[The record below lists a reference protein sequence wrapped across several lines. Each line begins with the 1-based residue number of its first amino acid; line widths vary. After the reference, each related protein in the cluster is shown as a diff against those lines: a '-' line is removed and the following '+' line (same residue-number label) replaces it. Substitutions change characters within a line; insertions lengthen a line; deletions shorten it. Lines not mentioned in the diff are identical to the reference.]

1 MATRS
6 SGGRSTSATTAAE
19 PAEPVEPPA
28 PVAPAANLAAN
39 PAAKPAAKPAANP
52 AAKPAVARV
61 AEAEPVPWSPL
72 TAGEELTAAADL
84 GLRTRPVAL
93 LDQLSRARYALVRRL
108 LWVLAGVL
116 VGGVGMLVTTR
127 WTGLT
132 ADDVSDFV
140 TMVFGAVV
148 ALAGCAVGF
157 CFGGDDRGG

>member
-1 MATRS
+1 MATRG

-19 PAEPVEPPA
+19 PVEPAEPAPVEPPA
-28 PVAPAANLAAN
+28 PVASPARVA
-39 PAAKPAAKPAANP
+39 PAAKPATKPVAKPAA
-52 AAKPAVARV
+52 ARV
-61 AEAEPVPWSPL
+61 AEPVPWSPL
-72 TAGEELTAAADL
+72 TVGEELTAAADPA
-84 GLRTRPVAL
+84 LRTRPFAL
-93 LDQLSRARYALVRRL
+93 LDQLNRSRYALVRRL

>member
-1 MATRS
+1 M
-6 SGGRSTSATTAAE
+6 
-19 PAEPVEPPA
+19 
-28 PVAPAANLAAN
+28 
-39 PAAKPAAKPAANP
+39 
-52 AAKPAVARV
+52 
-61 AEAEPVPWSPL
+61 
-72 TAGEELTAAADL
+72 
-84 GLRTRPVAL
+84 
-93 LDQLSRARYALVRRL
+93 LDQLNRARYALVRRL

-157 CFGGDDRGG
+157 CFGGDDRGD